1 MPSFLIDVQP
11 KAAPATSA
19 ATSSSNPPSTPAA
32 STTAQTP
39 AAPAA
44 PAPVSSTATADVPAT
59 PTPAPSAGAT
69 SEGANFNDPSALA
82 LGARRDE
89 AIRDME
95 NMGFARAEIDRAMRA
110 AFFNPDRAVEYLL
123 SVSHDPHSPFTTAT
137 NGPQGIPEHIQ
148 QEQQQPRGAS
158 RAPAATQTPAAPA
171 TGTTPA
177 TAEGDAPIN
186 LFEAAAQ
193 ANRGGTGSTGAAR
206 PGRAATEAARGLSNS
221 AGAQEGALGG
231 NLDFLRNNPQFQQ
244 LRQIVQSQPQMLEPI
259 LQQVGAGNP
268 QLAQLIGQNPD
279 QFLQLLAEDTEGDTP
294 LPPGAQE
301 ISVTEDERN
310 AIERVSRFFL
320 SSTHRLVYAN
330 IQSSYA
336 FSASSAISSSRPT
349 LRVTRTRSLPQT
361 SCLINQTMAMRP
373 RVVAL
378 LYEVLKI
385 VFMEKVAWAHE
396 PLSVTHTRTLMEK
409 G

>member
-1 MPSFLIDVQP
+1 MLPGLIPAKPLLLSHVQP
-11 KAAPATSA
+11 KTAPASST
-19 ATSSSNPPSTPAA
+19 ATSSAKLPSTPAA

-44 PAPVSSTATADVPAT
+44 PAPVSSTTTADAPAT
-59 PTPAPSAGAT
+59 PTPAPSGGAT
-69 SEGANFNDPSALA
+69 SEGASFNDPSALA

-123 SVSHDPHSPFTTAT
+123 SVSHHPLSSLTMIA
-137 NGPQGIPEHIQ
+137 NRPQGIPEHVQ
-148 QEQQQPRGAS
+148 QEQQQSRGGS

-171 TGTTPA
+171 TGAAPAADA
-177 TAEGDAPIN
+177 TAEGDAPVN

-206 PGRAATEAARGLSNS
+206 PGRAATEAARGLSTS

-301 ISVTEDERN
+301 ISVTEDERA
-310 AIERVSRFFL
+310 AIERVS
-320 SSTHRLVYAN
+320 VCVPY
-330 IQSSYA
+330 
-336 FSASSAISSSRPT
+336 PKKK
-349 LRVTRTRSLPQT
+349 
-361 SCLINQTMAMRP
+361 C
-373 RVVAL
+373 
-378 LYEVLKI
+378 
-385 VFMEKVAWAHE
+385 
-396 PLSVTHTRTLMEK
+396 
-409 G
+409 